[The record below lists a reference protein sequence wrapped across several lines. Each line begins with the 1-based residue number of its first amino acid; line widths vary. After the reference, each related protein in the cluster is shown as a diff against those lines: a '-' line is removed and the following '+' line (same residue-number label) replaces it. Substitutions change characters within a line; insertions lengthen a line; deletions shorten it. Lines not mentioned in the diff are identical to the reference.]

1 MGFLQR
7 FLKTTYREGDPAQ
20 TQSSFLELNEEQLET
35 HLGIARYGNFVLT
48 DAIRPSYDLQIVPRA
63 GYRHDVYEDR
73 ESGVKIPVLMAA
85 ASRERL
91 LDLFFDMLA
100 PLGTEVDVVLETSHE
115 RSQGGHDDL
124 YREHID
130 LPVLLSTLYDFEDIL
145 LNDGC
150 TGIAVLNPNIPLE
163 IQFDEHKLL
172 IAYGQELGEFED
184 ILAGYALKPLE
195 DLRFITEA
203 EHVHS
208 SCDDYY
214 ERFEE
219 LRYRLGV
226 ES

>member
-20 TQSSFLELNEEQLET
+20 TQSSFLELTEEQLET

-48 DAIRPSYDLQIVPRA
+48 DAIRPSYDLQIVPQA
-63 GYRHDVYEDR
+63 GYRHDVYQDR
-73 ESGVKIPVLMAA
+73 ESGLQIPVLMAA
-85 ASRERL
+85 ATREKL
-91 LDLFFDMLA
+91 LDLFFEMLS
-100 PLGTEVDVVLETSHE
+100 PLGNEVDVVLETSHE

-145 LNDGC
+145 LDDGC
-150 TGIAVLNPNIPLE
+150 TGIAVLNPGIPLE

-172 IAYGQELGEFED
+172 IAYGQDLSEFED
-184 ILAGYALKPLE
+184 ILADFALEPME